1 MTNKTVHTLCQ
12 QQNRYGLKI
21 LRPDFGG
28 LI

>member
-1 MTNKTVHTLCQ
+1 MTNKSVHKLWQ
-12 QQNRYGLKI
+12 HQNRYGLKI